1 MVEKAAEAIPA
12 PSYANSPTARALAW
26 AWRQWWFRI
35 GCLAVAVFALLAIYA
50 PFLATEA
57 ALWHSGPDGWGS
69 PALADLFNRRSY
81 PKHHDLFFN
90 LFALL
95 LPAYAAFWW
104 LARRLR
110 PGRRLAICLGLL
122 LAAFV
127 LVQIPLLPR
136 PVGGGWQ
143 ALWDDRPAPVHTSVA
158 RHAEPQAPGWEVFA
172 PIPHRWDAT
181 YAGAS
186 FQAPGWRNPATG
198 SACWFGT
205 DPAGH
210 DVLARMFFGAR
221 ISLTIGLVAT
231 GLSMA
236 IGTIIGAMA
245 GFFGGWVDLLL
256 QRLVEIM
263 MCFPTFILI
272 LTVVA
277 MTSRDIFIIML
288 VIGLT
293 GWAGVARL
301 VRGEFLSQ
309 SVRDYVL
316 AARSLGLPSTRI
328 MFRHVLPN
336 TIAPLLISATFGIAG
351 AVLSESGISFLGL
364 GDPNAASWGQLLNHG
379 RENPNFA
386 WLIYVPGLAIFVLVI
401 ALNAVG
407 EGLRQALDPKG
418 H

>member
-1 MVEKAAEAIPA
+1 MVESPPA
-12 PSYANSPTARALAW
+12 TPYADSPTARALAW
-26 AWRQWWFRI
+26 AWGQWWFRI
-35 GCLAVAVFALLAIYA
+35 GLLAVGAFALLAIYA
-50 PFLATEA
+50 PFLTTEA
-57 ALWHSGPDGWGS
+57 ALWRSGPDGGGS

-81 PKHHDLFFN
+81 PKHHDLLFN
-90 LFALL
+90 MLALL
-95 LPAYAAFWW
+95 LPAFLVFW
-104 LARRLR
+104 RL
-110 PGRRLAICLGLL
+110 GRRLPSGRRIGICLGVL
-122 LAAFV
+122 LAVFT

-136 PVGGGWQ
+136 AAGGGWQ
-143 ALWDDRPAPVHTSVA
+143 ALWDDRPATAHTSVA
-158 RHAEPQAPGWEVFA
+158 RQDAPQAPGWEVFA

-186 FQAPGWRNPATG
+186 FQPPGWRNPATG
-198 SACWFGT
+198 SVCWMGT

-210 DVLARMFFGAR
+210 DVLARMLFGAR

-231 GLSMA
+231 GLSMI

-256 QRLVEIM
+256 QRIVEIM

-316 AARSLGLPSTRI
+316 AARSLGLPAGRI

-379 RENPNFA
+379 RENPNFG
-386 WLIYVPGLAIFVLVI
+386 WLIYVPGIAIFILVV
-401 ALNAVG
+401 ALNSVG
-407 EGLRQALDPKG
+407 EGLRQALDPKRS
-418 H
+418 